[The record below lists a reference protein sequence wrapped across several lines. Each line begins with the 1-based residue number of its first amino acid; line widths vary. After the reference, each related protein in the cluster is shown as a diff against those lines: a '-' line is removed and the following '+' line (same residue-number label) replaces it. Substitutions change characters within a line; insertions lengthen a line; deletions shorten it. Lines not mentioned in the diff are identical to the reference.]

1 MKLRNFF
8 IIFIITIL
16 FFSCN
21 KKKNNENI
29 KQETEQV
36 GIEKSII
43 ETEENRNNVSYKS
56 YALDDETREA
66 IRSKI
71 TATDEEK
78 EAMKEFLYK
87 NDKYYKEYN
96 KKIVYIEKANFGM
109 NGGDNWI
116 VRLNSRI
123 IYFYMISGNEI
134 KKKNYISSFNL
145 EGISNF
151 NIMQD
156 IPGTRIDNSSSS
168 FGDFNGDGKEEIFE
182 YGFYGYRFE
191 IHIWGYDEVKDDFV
205 SYCEIPFKILDSED
219 GPAPVEFMVYKGM
232 FGFKVFYSNIEVAGG
247 PGWVPEPDP
256 KNYKWIFYTWNTEQ
270 RTYIEIGEVVE

>member
-1 MKLRNFF
+1 MKYRNYIFLF
-8 IIFIITIL
+8 IVL
-16 FFSCN
+16 VLLFSCD
-21 KKKNNENI
+21 KKKENNI
-29 KQETEQV
+29 KQETEQTD
-36 GIEKSII
+36 IKKTII
-43 ETEENRNNVSYKS
+43 ETEEDRNNDLKKYYV
-56 YALDDETREA
+56 LDDETREA

-71 TATDEEK
+71 TATNEEK

-109 NGGDNWI
+109 HGGDNWI
-116 VRLNSRI
+116 VRLNSET
-123 IYFYMISGNEI
+123 IYFYAINGNKI
-134 KKKNYISSFNL
+134 INKKYIPSFNL

-168 FGDFNGDGKEEIFE
+168 FGDFNSDGKEEIFE

-219 GPAPVEFMVYKGM
+219 GPAPVEFMTYKGM

-247 PGWVPEPDP
+247 PSWVPEPDP
-256 KNYKWIFYTWNTEQ
+256 KNYTWRFYTWDAEQ
-270 RTYIEIGEVVE
+270 KKYIEIGELVE